1 MRVARTQTDGA
12 SGGLLHTTPA
22 QWHRY
27 QRLVVYLV
35 RRVPLRTSPRCCPFT
50 HHEGTAANRQ
60 PPRSTLLA
68 QTGWAFAG
76 HFGSGGCSEEMGL
89 REGGRRRNG
98 VLGRRD
104 RP

>member
-12 SGGLLHTTPA
+12 IGGLLHTTPA

-60 PPRSTLLA
+60 PPRSTATVCLFPPFPLRQRMWA
-68 QTGWAFAG
+68 Q
-76 HFGSGGCSEEMGL
+76 SV
-89 REGGRRRNG
+89 GR
-98 VLGRRD
+98 
-104 RP
+104 